1 MQPQRMRRL
10 FDKRGGGPAEAN
22 HIPRTMQWAVVENV
36 VERVCLTRWNNYN
49 GGGKL
54 VTRPK
59 GNDPECGEWRAVFV
73 IIWYLVFGVRAWR
86 ISPTSALINTFSV
99 YYFQFLPYYRHF
111 LKKKRVT
118 HIEGYIEWT
127 FYNKIFISNE
137 RMKWRKWLI
146 KLGRWWFLGK
156 WRREGS
162 FTSKEST
169 RSARA
174 SPASI
179 LSLHTTPRT
188 QEGDR

>member
-1 MQPQRMRRL
+1 MSGVGLAAHVRNTLPLPQEKHITHTRGSSIMQPQRMRRL

-118 HIEGYIEWT
+118 HIEGYIE
-127 FYNKIFISNE
+127 
-137 RMKWRKWLI
+137 
-146 KLGRWWFLGK
+146 
-156 WRREGS
+156 
-162 FTSKEST
+162 
-169 RSARA
+169 
-174 SPASI
+174 
-179 LSLHTTPRT
+179 
-188 QEGDR
+188 